1 MKHALVTSALIS
13 TLLVSACGNIFG
25 EKDDKPPLPGERISV
40 LDFEK
45 DLRPEEAAASKPT
58 ALPEMRQNAE
68 WPQAGG
74 YPDHAMHNVA
84 LTTKQP
90 QKIWS
95 ASIGRGARKNL
106 PLTTQP
112 VLIGQS
118 IFALDTEAKLSSFD
132 TATGQRRWSVDVG
145 DPIEDDAVIS
155 GGIAADKAVIYVTAG
170 YDELVAVNAQD
181 GKILWRSKLT
191 APSRAAPTVSQGRVF
206 VTTLSNSLIALDAA
220 SGTVL
225 WEFSGLGQSTG
236 LVGAASPAASGDLVV
251 PAFSSGELYA
261 LRAGNGSVTWSDN
274 LAGTLRLGG
283 LSALS
288 DIRGLPAI
296 VDGTVY
302 AISFGGK
309 MAAIDLATGS
319 RLWQRDISGAK
330 TPWVAGNRIF
340 LISSDS
346 QIMSLDRATGAVVW
360 ISQLARY
367 KDSKDK
373 SDPIIWT
380 GPLMAGGRLIA
391 FSSDGRIAEID
402 PAKGTLIREW
412 HNGDKMA
419 VSPIIAGGVLYIL
432 ADDGT
437 LTAYK

>member
-1 MKHALVTSALIS
+1 MKYALVTSALIS

-25 EKDDKPPLPGERISV
+25 EKDEKPPLPGERISV

-45 DLRPEEAAASKPT
+45 DLRPEEAAAAKT
-58 ALPEMRQNAE
+58 TMLPEMRQNAE

-74 YPDHAMHNVA
+74 HPDHAMQNVA

-95 ASIGRGARKNL
+95 SSIGKGARKNL

-112 VLIGQS
+112 VVIGQS
-118 IFALDTEAKLSSFD
+118 IFALDTQANLTAFD
-132 TATGQRRWSVDVG
+132 TATGKRRWSVDVG
-145 DPIEDDAVIS
+145 DPVEDDAVIS
-155 GGIAADKAVIYVTAG
+155 GGIAADNNVIFITAG

-181 GKILWRSKLT
+181 GKILWRAKLT
-191 APSRAAPTVSQGRVF
+191 APSRAAPTVAHGRVF
-206 VTTLSNSLIALDAA
+206 VTTLSNSLLALDAA
-220 SGTVL
+220 NGTVL
-225 WEFSGLGQSTG
+225 WEFAGLGQSTG
-236 LVGAASPAASGDLVV
+236 LVGAASPAVSGDLVV

-283 LSALS
+283 LSTLS
-288 DIRGLPAI
+288 DIRGLPVI
-296 VDGTVY
+296 VDNVVY

-309 MAAIDLATGS
+309 MAAIDLATGA

-330 TPWVAGNRIF
+330 TPWIAGNRVF

-346 QIMSLDRATGAVVW
+346 QVMSLDRDTGAIVW

-367 KDSKDK
+367 QNAKDK
-373 SDPIIWT
+373 SNLIIWT
-380 GPLMAGGRLIA
+380 GPMMAGGRLIS

-402 PAKGTLIREW
+402 PTQGTLIREW
-412 HNGDKMA
+412 KNGDKMN

-432 ADDGT
+432 SDDGT